1 MLQYPK
7 PVMSITELHKEMGFS
22 RDFLYRAVHSRLAP
36 KFAVKQGKNN
46 AKYQID
52 TAEFEKI
59 RNRGLLL

>member
-1 MLQYPK
+1 MQYPK

-22 RDFLYRAVHSRLAP
+22 KDFLYRAVHSRLAS

-52 TAEFEKI
+52 TVEFEKI
-59 RNRGLLL
+59 RNRGLLR